1 MKYYVKNENYF
12 EVINT
17 EQKAY
22 FLGLLFADGT
32 NASDRVDANG
42 KLIKRNQIA
51 LALKSNDSHI
61 LDSFLFE
68 LDSNYKLHI
77 RKYSLKNKEW
87 NNQHVLTITSAKM
100 SEDLS
105 RLGCIPNKTKSLI
118 FPTNDIVPNELIH
131 HFIRGYFD
139 GDGCVWVGKRY
150 PFTFNDG
157 ELGRKRTRIIHNM
170 KFTFVGLDSFIESM
184 KTKLIEYV
192 GFNDVKINYNKRK
205 ERSASLEY
213 SGRNNIIK
221 LYNYMYKDAT
231 VFLKRKEEIFKSLL

>member
-1 MKYYVKNENYF
+1 MRYYVKNENYF

-32 NASDRVDANG
+32 NASDRIDSNG

-51 LALKSNDSHI
+51 LSLKMDDKHI
-61 LDSFLFE
+61 FDSFLLE
-68 LDSNYKLHI
+68 LESNYRLRV
-77 RKYSLKNKEW
+77 RKNSLRNENW
-87 NNQHVLTITSAKM
+87 SDQCMLTITSAKM

-105 RLGCIPNKTKSLI
+105 RLGCIPNKTKSLN
-118 FPTNDIVPNELIH
+118 FPTNDIIPKELMH

-139 GDGCVWVGKRY
+139 GDGCVWIGKRY

-157 ELGRKRTRIIHNM
+157 AIGRRRTRIIHNM
-170 KFTFVGLDSFIESM
+170 KFTFVGLDSFIESV
-184 KTKLIEYV
+184 KTNLIDYA
-192 GFNDVKINYNKRK
+192 GFSNVKINYHKRK
-205 ERSASLEY
+205 EKSASLEY
-213 SGRNNIIK
+213 SGKNNIIK

-231 VFLKRKEEIFKSLL
+231 VFLKRKEVIFKSLL